1 MRGKSPGHR
10 AFGLLTVLVGG
21 LMAFV
26 SAEEAIYY
34 FGYRMGNT
42 VVGTLGVLAGVLFLS
57 AGSAL
62 FLRLRSARFLCVF
75 SATAVIVVHVAGLW
89 LRYMGIPGILLGVL
103 YPMLLLWITWR
114 SSRHALS
121 ASESEQESANASPD
135 RKLPLKFVSVR
146 LQT

>member
-1 MRGKSPGHR
+1 MRGKSPGQR

-26 SAEEAIYY
+26 SAEEVIYY

-62 FLRLRSARFLCVF
+62 FLRLRSARFLCVL
-75 SATAVIVVHVAGLW
+75 SVAAVIGVHVAGLW
-89 LRYMGIPGILLGVL
+89 LRYMGIPAILLGVL
-103 YPMLLLWITWR
+103 YPVLLLWVTGR
-114 SSRHALS
+114 MNRRALS
-121 ASESEQESANASPD
+121 ASEPEQESAEANPD
-135 RKLPLKFVSVR
+135 RKSPLKFAGVR
-146 LQT
+146 LQV